1 MEAFVERDSLRQWN
15 ISVLVIRR
23 ASRSLIE
30 SDFRRVAPK
39 GRHIDDWKGLG
50 DILRGILQPHSPPFQ
65 QRNTTKTNHLPL
77 ILTKVIPAR
86 EITTLQQHSHY
97 YLLFP
102 NPAYARAYQSHIIS
116 LHRIAKTHTPTSI
129 ESPLGPP
136 PGMLIEGENIHDVLQ
151 NYALCPPSQKISLR
165 VLFPPY
171 SPAMCRLI
179 DQRGYAQIEVPLA
192 SGINQEQKNRGSRS
206 GRAVLVWVQGYNP
219 PLSSIRE
226 MINQDGRNRGLPW
239 SLAGDVP
246 AIEKVG
252 YSSDDA
258 TTTQPNGPPESG
270 QSKERLRSKW
280 IVTFTDESEARRFI
294 RRWHRRPFPLRGA
307 GTGVGEPPS
316 LVNAEFIW

>member
-1 MEAFVERDSLRQWN
+1 MPILRLLPPSILSPACHSRLVPPILRRLHNGGGGVPPSAPDLSLLEELFPEEVQKKRCRSPTEGQQHIPRLPLSTLTEENPEGHNVVRGGKHLEALVERDSSRQWN

-30 SDFRRVAPK
+30 SDFRRIAPK
-39 GRHIDDWKGLG
+39 GQHIDDWKGLG
-50 DILRGILQPHSPPFQ
+50 DILR
-65 QRNTTKTNHLPL
+65 
-77 ILTKVIPAR
+77 VIPAR

-171 SPAMCRLI
+171 SPAIRRLI
-179 DQRGYAQIEVPLA
+179 DQRGYAQIEVPPAPA
-192 SGINQEQKNRGSRS
+192 SEMIQDEQQKKDNSRSRS
-206 GRAVLVWVQGYNP
+206 GRAILIWVQGYNP

-226 MINQDGRNRGLPW
+226 MINQDGRKRGLAW
-239 SLAGDVP
+239 SLANDVP
-246 AIEKVG
+246 AIEK
-252 YSSDDA
+252 
-258 TTTQPNGPPESG
+258 
-270 QSKERLRSKW
+270 
-280 IVTFTDESEARRFI
+280 
-294 RRWHRRPFPLRGA
+294 
-307 GTGVGEPPS
+307 
-316 LVNAEFIW
+316 

>member
-1 MEAFVERDSLRQWN
+1 
-15 ISVLVIRR
+15 
-23 ASRSLIE
+23 
-30 SDFRRVAPK
+30 
-39 GRHIDDWKGLG
+39 
-50 DILRGILQPHSPPFQ
+50 
-65 QRNTTKTNHLPL
+65 
-77 ILTKVIPAR
+77 
-86 EITTLQQHSHY
+86 
-97 YLLFP
+97 
-102 NPAYARAYQSHIIS
+102 
-116 LHRIAKTHTPTSI
+116 
-129 ESPLGPP
+129 
-136 PGMLIEGENIHDVLQ
+136 MLIEGENIHDVLQ
-151 NYALCPPSQKISLR
+151 NYALCPPSQRISLR

-171 SPAMCRLI
+171 SPAMRRLI

-192 SGINQEQKNRGSRS
+192 SGINQDKQKNSKSRS

-246 AIEKVG
+246 AIEKVN

-258 TTTQPNGPPESG
+258 TTTHPNGPLESG
-270 QSKERLRSKW
+270 QSKERLRRRW
-280 IVTFTDESEARRFI
+280 IVTFVDESEARRFI